1 VRLRAGRFLAISGH
15 SRLQLGPSGSPEPA
29 DREKHQD
36 HQAER
41 EAGRDYVQP
50 DPEQVGRRDR
60 RVPGDVPQD
69 HARGHQE
76 SADHH
81 RRGSRNCQEEDET
94 HPPGSGGMGA
104 HWSTIASRL
113 PARKPNGQL

>member
-1 VRLRAGRFLAISGH
+1 MSGHNRLRLR
-15 SRLQLGPSGSPEPA
+15 PTGSSEPA

-41 EAGRDYVQP
+41 DSGGDHGQAYPGQL
-50 DPEQVGRRDR
+50 GRRHR
-60 RVPGDVPQD
+60 RVLADVAQD
-69 HARGHQE
+69 DTCRHEEGAGQ
-76 SADHH
+76 H

-94 HPPGSGGMGA
+94 QPPGSGGMGA

-113 PARKPNGQL
+113 PARKPNG